1 MKGKCIGFSY
11 IPQNCRVQIKSINGY
26 NNYMNIVKIFLFS
39 SLVFLLPLTS
49 HSVDCDK
56 LYKEK
61 GFLCVGSVGKGK
73 WKKLNFTYKTSKYD
87 SAKIIVKV
95 TNDSS
100 KTYDDVEFHF
110 GWYDK
115 DFELIHTDYNLSH
128 DGYGLFKKKSERQIG
143 ILGPVGYDS
152 VIRYIKLDRVQF
164 D

>member
-1 MKGKCIGFSY
+1 
-11 IPQNCRVQIKSINGY
+11 
-26 NNYMNIVKIFLFS
+26 MNIVKIFLFS

-73 WKKLNFTYKTSKYD
+73 WKKLNFTYKVSKYNLGH
-87 SAKIIVKV
+87 IIVKV

-100 KTYDDVEFHF
+100 KTYDDLAFYF
-110 GWYDK
+110 DWYDK
-115 DFELIHTDYNLSH
+115 DFELLERNNNLWFSGH
-128 DGYGLFKKKSERQIG
+128 GLFKKKSERQI
-143 ILGPVGYDS
+143 IIKSQYNLRDADDIVGY
-152 VIRYIKLDRVQF
+152 IKFDRVQVH

>member
-1 MKGKCIGFSY
+1 MRGKSMGFSY

-87 SAKIIVKV
+87 LGTIIVKV
-95 TNDSS
+95 TNNSS
-100 KTYDDVEFHF
+100 KTYDNVSFYFD
-110 GWYDK
+110 WYDK
-115 DFELIHTDYNLSH
+115 DFELIERNSNLWLK
-128 DGYGLFKKKSERQIG
+128 GYGLFKKKSERQIQVS
-143 ILGPVGYDS
+143 GPVNSGN
-152 VIRYIKLDRVQF
+152 VVRYIKFDRVEV
-164 D
+164 

>member
-1 MKGKCIGFSY
+1 
-11 IPQNCRVQIKSINGY
+11 
-26 NNYMNIVKIFLFS
+26 MNIVKIFLFS

-73 WKKLNFTYKTSKYD
+73 WKKLNFTYKVSKYNLGH
-87 SAKIIVKV
+87 IIVKV

-100 KTYDDVEFHF
+100 KTYDELAFYFD
-110 GWYDK
+110 WYDK
-115 DFELIHTDYNLSH
+115 DFELLERNNNRWFN
-128 DGYGLFKKKSERQIG
+128 GYGLFNKKSERQI
-143 ILGPVGYDS
+143 IIKSQYNLRDADDIVGY
-152 VIRYIKLDRVQF
+152 IKFDRVQVH

>member
-1 MKGKCIGFSY
+1 
-11 IPQNCRVQIKSINGY
+11 
-26 NNYMNIVKIFLFS
+26 MNIVKIFLFS

-61 GFLCVGSVGKGK
+61 GFLCVGSVGEGK

-100 KTYDDVEFHF
+100 KTYDNVEFHF

-115 DFELIHTDYNLSH
+115 DFELIYTNSSF
-128 DGYGLFKKKSERQIG
+128 DGYGLFKKKSERQIQ
-143 ILGPVGYDS
+143 ILGPTGYDS
-152 VIRYIKLDRVQF
+152 VIRYIKLDRVQVY

>member
-1 MKGKCIGFSY
+1 
-11 IPQNCRVQIKSINGY
+11 
-26 NNYMNIVKIFLFS
+26 MNIVKIFLFS

-73 WKKLNFTYKTSKYD
+73 WKKLNFTYKVSKYNLGH
-87 SAKIIVKV
+87 IIVKV

-100 KTYDDVEFHF
+100 KTYDDLAFYF
-110 GWYDK
+110 DWYDK
-115 DFELIHTDYNLSH
+115 DFELLERNNNRWFS
-128 DGYGLFKKKSERQIG
+128 GYGLFKKKSERQI
-143 ILGPVGYDS
+143 IIKSQYNLRDADDIVGY
-152 VIRYIKLDRVQF
+152 IKFDRVQVH